1 MFVGWTWYN
10 AVQLSGVADATG
22 RFEVLEISLNAWR
35 DLIVLNQ
42 PSFLQHGFMH
52 QSHSLSFA
60 FQQICQLQMPT
71 LGSLPGP
78 TGYELSLQRRLYIV
92 VCRCL
97 TRLKNHLWTA
107 WMRLFFSHPFRF
119 TSFHLSRSRDA
130 TDATSRSAG
139 RVSFWVAESLSH
151 WTGKLEDPLLRVQIT
166 KLCNI

>member
-97 TRLKNHLWTA
+97 TRLKNHLWTT
-107 WMRLFFSHPFRF
+107 WMRLFFFP
-119 TSFHLSRSRDA
+119 SFQIHILSPLQVQGCHRCHKSV
-130 TDATSRSAG
+130 G
-139 RVSFWVAESLSH
+139 RTRVVLSSWISESLNWKTRRPAFESSNY
-151 WTGKLEDPLLRVQIT
+151 PVM
-166 KLCNI
+166 